1 MFSSEV
7 EPEARTCVQADH
19 LRDDPRD
26 EERGTREGRKEGK
39 PCKVHL
45 VEVTAVGHLDLVLSS
60 AL

>member
-1 MFSSEV
+1 M

-19 LRDDPRD
+19 LRDDPRE

-45 VEVTAVGHLDLVLSS
+45 VEITAVGHLDLVLSS